1 MDKPKPVR
9 RLEKKKISMPV
20 MAERSF
26 LRGIKCPEML
36 FLLDIPCSSSYIFC
50 RCVIVNE
57 AVTKTYE
64 HKM

>member
-1 MDKPKPVR
+1 M
-9 RLEKKKISMPV
+9 EKKKISMPV

-26 LRGIKCPEML
+26 LCGIKCLEMF